1 MPTGQRRRSDDR
13 SVDTQSPLQQQQQ
26 LKVLPKQVK
35 NVVSALH
42 VMVWLLVV
50 VHCTEVVLV
59 QEIDAVE
66 AIVGF
71 HVALET
77 VMVLMVVLINF
88 ETVEWQSGDQLRQ
101 ISKMK
106 WMIIS
111 WCIDMLCL
119 IALIVQFATVS
130 RRYDRYSTL
139 VNACFILLKCYLPF
153 TWASF
158 HSASIAI
165 TSKSTFLLDSN

>member
-66 AIVGF
+66 AIVGYDDLF
-71 HVALET
+71 IQQQHS
-77 VMVLMVVLINF
+77 IN
-88 ETVEWQSGDQLRQ
+88 
-101 ISKMK
+101 
-106 WMIIS
+106 
-111 WCIDMLCL
+111 
-119 IALIVQFATVS
+119 
-130 RRYDRYSTL
+130 
-139 VNACFILLKCYLPF
+139 
-153 TWASF
+153 
-158 HSASIAI
+158 
-165 TSKSTFLLDSN
+165 